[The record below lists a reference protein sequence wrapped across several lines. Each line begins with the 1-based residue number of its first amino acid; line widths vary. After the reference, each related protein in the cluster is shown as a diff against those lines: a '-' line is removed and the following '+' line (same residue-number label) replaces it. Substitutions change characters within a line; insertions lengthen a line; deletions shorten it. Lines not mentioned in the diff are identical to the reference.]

1 MTSRADRK
9 YFLTLH
15 QYFQFSVL
23 TSGLGLIRL
32 FLQLKSNKSV
42 GGGREQRTISTWIS
56 LGKVEGQKRKLP
68 SES

>member
-23 TSGLGLIRL
+23 TSGLDLIRL

-42 GGGREQRTISTWIS
+42 GGGRAEDNLYLDQSR
-56 LGKVEGQKRKLP
+56 EGRGTEKKIT
-68 SES
+68 